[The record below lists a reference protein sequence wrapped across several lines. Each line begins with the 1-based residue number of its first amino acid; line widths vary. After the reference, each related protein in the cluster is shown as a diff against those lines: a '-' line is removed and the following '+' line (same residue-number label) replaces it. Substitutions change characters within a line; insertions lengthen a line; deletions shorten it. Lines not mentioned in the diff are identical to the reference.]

1 VEIGE
6 LGKLTRVERSRHRGA
21 NGHRNRA
28 IGLLKLSGQILRSY
42 GLVLE
47 LLLLAAIVNAAGII
61 RKTEEVLRIH
71 AMREL
76 RHCPVEERAW
86 STFDTYSSTSEKETG
101 VKRGS

>member
-1 VEIGE
+1 MEIGE
-6 LGKLTRVERSRHRGA
+6 LGKLTRIERSRHRGA
-21 NGHRNRA
+21 TGHRNRV
-28 IGLLKLSGQILRSY
+28 IGLLELSGQVLRSHS
-42 GLVLE
+42 LILE
-47 LLLLAAIVNAAGII
+47 LLLLVAIVNAAGII
-61 RKTEEVLRIH
+61 CKTEEVLRIH